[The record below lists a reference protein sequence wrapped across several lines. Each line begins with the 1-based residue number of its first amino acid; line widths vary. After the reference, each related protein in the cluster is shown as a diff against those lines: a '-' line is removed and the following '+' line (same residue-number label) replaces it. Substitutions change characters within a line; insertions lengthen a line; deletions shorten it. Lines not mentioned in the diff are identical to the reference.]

1 MNYRSASQLW
11 SDQAIYI
18 TESSHS
24 MGLSSDCRYSNIGSV
39 SAEQRSAGT
48 KVSGTEPTPSPPP
61 AQSLSRPPWHEA
73 VVRGRGTRPWYAS
86 RSPTRRQAGEESQRA
101 GGEHEGGTTARTA
114 KRNDGQTH
122 LAGPP
127 EGRAEATAREV
138 TDVTSVRARTSS
150 THAP

>member
-48 KVSGTEPTPSPPP
+48 KVSGARPAARPP
-61 AQSLSRPPWHEA
+61 ASQSLSRLAWYEA
-73 VVRGRGTRPWYAS
+73 VARKRINA
-86 RSPTRRQAGEESQRA
+86 TRRHGEESQRTNA
-101 GGEHEGGTTARTA
+101 GHGGTQA
-114 KRNDGQTH
+114 
-122 LAGPP
+122 
-127 EGRAEATAREV
+127 
-138 TDVTSVRARTSS
+138 
-150 THAP
+150 